1 MQKNWYII
9 YTKPKSE
16 KKVSLLLS
24 KKKIENF
31 LPLNLKEITS
41 LRKKKACQEP
51 LFKSYVFAYTD
62 EGELEK
68 IREINGVLNVL
79 YWKGQ
84 PAVIK
89 REEIQLMKDF
99 LADYH
104 EVKVER
110 TMVNA
115 KNFARVT
122 DGSKYSISGN
132 VLSIKNT
139 MVRVNLPSLGYS
151 LFASVGTRHPLLSE
165 RAFANNNLLI
175 ES

>member
-41 LRKKKACQEP
+41 LRRKKTCHEP
-51 LFKSYVFAYTD
+51 LFKSYVFAYT
-62 EGELEK
+62 EESELEK
-68 IREINGVLNVL
+68 IREIEGVLNVL
-79 YWKGQ
+79 YWKGH

-89 REEIQLMKDF
+89 QEEIELLKEF
-99 LADYH
+99 LSDNQ
-104 EVKVER
+104 EVELER
-110 TMVNA
+110 IPVNL
-115 KNFARVT
+115 KEFAHVV
-122 DGSKYSISGN
+122 DSSKYSITGN
-132 VLSIKNT
+132 VLSIKT
-139 MVRVNLPSLGYS
+139 TTAKMNLPSLGFT
-151 LFASVGTRHPLLSE
+151 LFANVGTRHPLLSE
-165 RAFANNNLLI
+165 RAFTKDNLLI